1 MYALRDVCLLL
12 FSSAKP
18 MGFRPMKNNAVDSGN
33 RPTGNATREINALHL
48 GLFRRRSPT
57 PARPALHRAAAHT
70 NPRRTTK
77 RKVPPD
83 RTWPSW
89 ERHGSAQCVADL
101 HCRCRQQLSG
111 LGLNGLCS
119 TLSTVPVSCNAS
131 TTESRGIPSS
141 LFGREDASLLRSGSL
156 LIDPWC
162 SVLSVM
168 PTTLCEA
175 IGLWARSLVRA
186 LPWGKRLGL

>member
-1 MYALRDVCLLL
+1 MQLTVGIGPLAMLPARSMRSISD
-12 FSSAKP
+12 FS
-18 MGFRPMKNNAVDSGN
+18 D
-33 RPTGNATREINALHL
+33 NALLH
-48 GLFRRRSPT
+48 PH
-57 PARPALHRAAAHT
+57 RPALHRTATHA

-141 LFGREDASLLRSGSL
+141 MFGREDASRTRSGCL
-156 LIDPWC
+156 LVDPWC

-175 IGLWARSLVRA
+175 IGL
-186 LPWGKRLGL
+186 